1 MSPETPVGPKPPA
14 RSEAPARSE
23 TPVSPETPAR
33 SNAPARSDAPARQT
47 RARRSGT
54 GRILR
59 IELRRSAAPLAGVLL
74 LIVALALLQLVSG
87 PWWKGAESWTQ
98 QWTSTAWWERFTMVL
113 MWPLAVTAGAV
124 QGIRDRRSGTSE
136 LLAATPRPRWHRA
149 TTTAGAF
156 ALTLTAAY
164 VLVFLYGGVRVLAN
178 DGYAHLGWLPI
189 LAVGVLALVA
199 GALLGMGVARTVPSA
214 LTPPV
219 LALGSLMAVL
229 IVHDTVT
236 GDLVPNRIV
245 LLSPALSQVY
255 SAFLTVTW
263 RVHAGQALWLLG
275 LAATGFLLLVARK
288 PRARVPA
295 LLPVVLGAAVAV
307 PLLPADNARNYA
319 LDKAA
324 TALVCEGRVCV
335 TKLHEPRLAAL
346 KGPGE
351 EALRLL
357 GRLPDPPSA
366 VRESVDPWPVDKE
379 ASPPANAVPANA
391 VPADVVPVDF
401 EAQALDGAPEDEY
414 TRALLAGA
422 GTAPCL
428 DADTSDPTEEQRQ
441 ASYETEVVREL
452 AARTVAA
459 AWFTGDL
466 KPLRGTGWPRADI
479 DALAGPAWDAL
490 RALPPEAQRER
501 ITALRTAALS
511 CDGDLLDVLK
521 NGGPR

>member
-1 MSPETPVGPKPPA
+1 MSPK
-14 RSEAPARSE
+14 APAG
-23 TPVSPETPAR
+23 T
-33 SNAPARSDAPARQT
+33 
-47 RARRSGT
+47 GT

-74 LIVALALLQLVSG
+74 LIVTLALLQLVNG
-87 PWWKGAESWTQ
+87 PWWTGAESWTR

-136 LLAATPRPRWHRA
+136 LLAATPRPGWHRA

-156 ALTLTAAY
+156 ALSLTAAY

-178 DGYAHLGWLPI
+178 DGYVHLGWLPV

-219 LALGSLMAVL
+219 LALGSLTAVL
-229 IVHDTVT
+229 VVHETVT

-288 PRARVPA
+288 PRARLLA
-295 LLPVVLGAAVAV
+295 LLPLVAGAAVAV

-366 VRESVDPWPVDKE
+366 VRESVDPWPGEGNGGTKAPRSAPVV
-379 ASPPANAVPANA
+379 ATPVVATP
-391 VPADVVPVDF
+391 VPADAVPVDF
-401 EAQALDGAPEDEY
+401 AAQALDGATKDEY

-441 ASYETEVVREL
+441 ASYKTEVVREL

-466 KPLRGTGWPRADI
+466 KPLRGADWPRADAE
-479 DALAGPAWDAL
+479 ALAGPAWDAL
-490 RALPPEAQRER
+490 RALPPGAQRER

>member
-1 MSPETPVGPKPPA
+1 MSPA
-14 RSEAPARSE
+14 A
-23 TPVSPETPAR
+23 PVSPV
-33 SNAPARSDAPARQT
+33 
-47 RARRSGT
+47 RARCG

-74 LIVALALLQLVSG
+74 VLVALVLLQLVSG
-87 PWWKGAESWTQ
+87 PWWKGAESWTR
-98 QWTSTAWWERFTMVL
+98 QWTSTAWWERFAMVL
-113 MWPLAVTAGAV
+113 MWPLAVSAGAV
-124 QGIRDRRSGTSE
+124 HGIRDRRSGTSE
-136 LLAATPRPRWHRA
+136 LLATTPRPGWHRA
-149 TTTAGAF
+149 VTAAGAF

-164 VLVFLYGGVRVLAN
+164 ALVFLYGGVRVLAN
-178 DGYAHLGWLPI
+178 DGYVHLGWLPI
-189 LAVGVLALVA
+189 LAVGALALLA

-219 LALGSLMAVL
+219 LALASLTAVTA
-229 IVHDTVT
+229 VHETVT
-236 GDLVPNRIV
+236 GGMVPNRIV

-255 SAFLTVTW
+255 STFLTVTW
-263 RVHAGQALWLLG
+263 RVHAGQTVWLLG

-288 PRARVPA
+288 PRARLLA

-307 PLLPADNARNYA
+307 PLLPADSTRNYA

-324 TALVCEGRVCV
+324 TAPVCEGRVCV

-366 VRESVDPWPVDKE
+366 VRESVDPWPGE
-379 ASPPANAVPANA
+379 TNGGPMAPRPIG
-391 VPADVVPVDF
+391 VVPIDF
-401 EAQALDGAPEDEY
+401 EAQALDGATKDEY

-428 DADTSDPTEEQRQ
+428 DADMSDPTEEQRR
-441 ASYETEVVREL
+441 AYDETKVVREL

-459 AWFTGDL
+459 AWFTGEL
-466 KPLRGTGWPRADI
+466 KPLRATAWLRADA
-479 DALAGPAWDAL
+479 DKLAGPAWDAL
-490 RALPPEAQRER
+490 RALPPDVQRER

-521 NGGPR
+521 DGGPR

>member
-1 MSPETPVGPKPPA
+1 MSPEAPVQQV
-14 RSEAPARSE
+14 RAP
-23 TPVSPETPAR
+23 
-33 SNAPARSDAPARQT
+33 
-47 RARRSGT
+47 RR

-74 LIVALALLQLVSG
+74 LIVALGFLQLVGG
-87 PWWKGAESWTQ
+87 PWWQGAESWTR
-98 QWTSTAWWERFTMVL
+98 QWTSTAWWERFAMVF

-124 QGIRDRRSGTSE
+124 NGIRDRRSGTSE
-136 LLAATPRPRWHRA
+136 LLATTPRPGWHRA
-149 TTTAGAF
+149 VTAAGAF

-164 VLVFLYGGVRVLAN
+164 ALVFLYGGVRVLAN
-178 DGYAHLGWLPI
+178 DGYADLGWLPI
-189 LAVGVLALVA
+189 LAVGALALVA
-199 GALLGMGVARTVPSA
+199 GALLGMGVGRTVPSA

-219 LALGSLMAVL
+219 LAMVSLTAVTA
-229 IVHDTVT
+229 VHVTVT
-236 GDLVPNRIV
+236 PDMVPNRIV

-263 RVHAGQALWLLG
+263 RVHAGQTVWLLG
-275 LAATGFLLLVARK
+275 LAATGFLLLVARR
-288 PRARVPA
+288 PRARLLA
-295 LLPVVLGAAVAV
+295 LLPVALGAAVAV
-307 PLLPADNARNYA
+307 PLLPTDSARNYA

-324 TALVCEGRVCV
+324 TALVCDGRVCV

-366 VRESVDPWPVDKE
+366 VRESVDPWPRDTEV
-379 ASPPANAVPANA
+379 SRPSG
-391 VPADVVPVDF
+391 VVPVDF
-401 EAQALDGAPEDEY
+401 EAQALDGATKDEY

-428 DADTSDPTEEQRQ
+428 VADMSDPTEEQRR
-441 ASYETEVVREL
+441 AYDETKVVREL

-459 AWFTGDL
+459 AWFTGEL
-466 KPLRGTGWPRADI
+466 EPLRGTAWLRADA
-479 DALAGPAWDAL
+479 DKLAGPAWNAL
-490 RALPPEAQRER
+490 RALPPDVQRER

-511 CDGDLLDVLK
+511 CDGDLLNVLK
-521 NGGPR
+521 DGPR

>member
-1 MSPETPVGPKPPA
+1 MRVPRK
-14 RSEAPARSE
+14 
-23 TPVSPETPAR
+23 
-33 SNAPARSDAPARQT
+33 
-47 RARRSGT
+47 

-74 LIVALALLQLVSG
+74 LVVALALLQLVGG

-98 QWTSTAWWERFTMVL
+98 QWTSTAWWARFAIVL
-113 MWPLAVTAGAV
+113 LWPLAVTAGAV
-124 QGIRDRRSGTSE
+124 HGIRDRRSGTSE
-136 LLAATPRPRWHRA
+136 LIATTPRPAWHRA

-164 VLVFLYGGVRVLAN
+164 ALVFLYGGVRVLGN
-178 DGYAHLGWLPI
+178 DGYVHLGWLPI
-189 LAVGVLALVA
+189 LAVGALALVA

-219 LALGSLMAVL
+219 LALGSLTAVL
-229 IVHDTVT
+229 AVHETVT
-236 GDLVPNRIV
+236 GGIMPNRIV

-255 SAFLTVTW
+255 STFLTVTW
-263 RVHAGQALWLLG
+263 RVHAGQTIWLLG
-275 LAATGFLLLVARK
+275 LAATGFLLLVAGKR
-288 PRARVPA
+288 RARLLA
-295 LLPVVLGAAVAV
+295 LLPVVVGAAVAV
-307 PLLPADNARNYA
+307 PLLPADSARDYTI
-319 LDKAA
+319 DKAA

-366 VRESVDPWPVDKE
+366 VRESVDPWPRDKE
-379 ASPPANAVPANA
+379 PSR
-391 VPADVVPVDF
+391 PADALPVDF
-401 EAQALDGAPEDEY
+401 DVQALDGATKDEY

-428 DADTSDPTEEQRQ
+428 DADMSDATKEQLR
-441 ASYETEVVREL
+441 AYDETKVVREL

-466 KPLRGTGWPRADI
+466 KPLRGTAGLRADA

-490 RALPPEAQRER
+490 RALPPDVQRER

-521 NGGPR
+521 DGGPR